1 MLFREYRRKSMEYL
15 TVREVAMKWNLSERR
30 LQTMCNEGLIL
41 GVKRFGKSWAI
52 PSDAKKPEDKR
63 VKSGKYIKHKKQ
75 GADKT

>member
-1 MLFREYRRKSMEYL
+1 MEYL

-63 VKSGKYIKHKKQ
+63 VK
-75 GADKT
+75 

>member
-1 MLFREYRRKSMEYL
+1 MEYL

-41 GVKRFGKSWAI
+41 EVKRFGKSWAI

-63 VKSGKYIKHKKQ
+63 VKSGKYIKLKEQ